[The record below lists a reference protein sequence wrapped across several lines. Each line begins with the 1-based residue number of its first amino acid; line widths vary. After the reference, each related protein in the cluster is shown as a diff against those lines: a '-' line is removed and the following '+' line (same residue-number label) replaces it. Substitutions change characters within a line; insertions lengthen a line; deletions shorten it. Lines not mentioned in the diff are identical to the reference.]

1 MKTQQNNPSTRSRSL
16 RMTEG
21 VINDESILVIKS
33 SELKLWQGL
42 KTDSCDTLL
51 NLINAKKEFHW
62 RSIMETDENYKQ
74 VIPYLIF
81 QFQDLFFVMQRKETA
96 SEQRLKNKLSIGI
109 GGHIRKEDIS
119 SKSLFDWARREF
131 AEEINYDGKFETE
144 LIGALNDDSN
154 SVGKVHLGIVFLL
167 KGDSDQIKVRSELKS
182 GYLVKKEDLET
193 LVPKIETWSKI
204 VSQYLI
210 GFF

>member
-167 KGDSDQIKVRSELKS
+167 KGDSDKIKVRSELKS

-193 LVPKIETWSKI
+193 LVPKMETWSKI